1 MGSEQRFS
9 GVVSASNR
17 LYHRQVIVTTYMFW
31 NRHHKFA
38 AVAALWLSD
47 GVARLWL
54 STSERVTQ
62 VRQCYGY
69 PFLDTLFTWILE
81 HMNHAWAVP
90 DPA

>member
-1 MGSEQRFS
+1 MQELLQSSVQEYPQRHT
-9 GVVSASNR
+9 
-17 LYHRQVIVTTYMFW
+17 LFW

>member
-1 MGSEQRFS
+1 MAYQMVCKNFCKAVCKNIRNGTS
-9 GVVSASNR
+9 
-17 LYHRQVIVTTYMFW
+17 LFW